1 MIDLCVLLNWLY
13 GKARQIEVI
22 EMVAFKGLRGKK
34 RIWLNSI
41 VISFICAG
49 ADPREMVSVSCVGLL
64 VLTDP
69 LGDIIRKAGSDF
81 E

>member
-34 RIWLNSI
+34 RSWLNSI
-41 VISFICAG
+41 VISF
-49 ADPREMVSVSCVGLL
+49 
-64 VLTDP
+64 T
-69 LGDIIRKAGSDF
+69 
-81 E
+81 